1 MIQQINGISNS
12 SNGINNNI
20 HAGNSSKNNEKFS
33 KILEQSQEQ
42 VKISKHALQ
51 RLNARN
57 LDLQN
62 SDLSHIGQAMSELD
76 EKGSK
81 DSLLLYKD
89 MGLIANVQNRTIITA
104 MNVNEINTVT
114 NIDSTKFVK

>member
-1 MIQQINGISNS
+1 MIQRIDGTSNS
-12 SNGINNNI
+12 FTGINN
-20 HAGNSSKNNEKFS
+20 SRVKNNSTENNENFS
-33 KILEQSQEQ
+33 KILAQKQDQ
-42 VKISKHALQ
+42 VKISKHARQ
-51 RLNARN
+51 RLSARN

-62 SDLSHIGQAMSELD
+62 SDLSHIGQAMNELN

>member
-1 MIQQINGISNS
+1 MIQQINGINKG
-12 SNGINNNI
+12 SNGINSNTYVN
-20 HAGNSSKNNEKFS
+20 NSSENNAAFS
-33 KILEQSQEQ
+33 KILADKQDQ
-42 VKISKHALQ
+42 VKISKHARQ
-51 RLNARN
+51 RLSARN

-62 SDLSHIGQAMSELD
+62 SDLSHIGQAMDELD

>member
-1 MIQQINGISNS
+1 MIQQINGINKG
-12 SNGINNNI
+12 SNGINSNTYVN
-20 HAGNSSKNNEKFS
+20 NSSENNVAFS
-33 KILEQSQEQ
+33 KILADKQDQ
-42 VKISKHALQ
+42 VKISKHARQ
-51 RLNARN
+51 RLSARN

-62 SDLSHIGQAMSELD
+62 SDLSHIGQAMDELD

>member
-1 MIQQINGISNS
+1 MIQQINGINNG
-12 SNGINNNI
+12 SNGINSNTYVN
-20 HAGNSSKNNEKFS
+20 NSSENNAAFS
-33 KILEQSQEQ
+33 KILADKQDQ
-42 VKISKHALQ
+42 VKISKHARQ
-51 RLNARN
+51 RLSARN

-62 SDLSHIGQAMSELD
+62 SDLSHIGQAMNELD

>member
-1 MIQQINGISNS
+1 MIQQINGINNG
-12 SNGINNNI
+12 SNGINSNTYVN
-20 HAGNSSKNNEKFS
+20 NSSKNNAAFS
-33 KILEQSQEQ
+33 KILADKQDQ
-42 VKISKHALQ
+42 VKISKHARQ
-51 RLNARN
+51 RLSARN

-62 SDLSHIGQAMSELD
+62 SDLSHIGQAMNELD

>member
-12 SNGINNNI
+12 SKGINNEVHVN
-20 HAGNSSKNNEKFS
+20 NSSKNNEDFS
-33 KILEQSQEQ
+33 KILADKQEQ
-42 VKISKHALQ
+42 VKISKHARQ
-51 RLNARN
+51 RLSARN

-62 SDLSHIGQAMSELD
+62 SDLSHIGQAMNELD

>member
-1 MIQQINGISNS
+1 MIQQINGINKG
-12 SNGINNNI
+12 SNGINSNTYVN
-20 HAGNSSKNNEKFS
+20 NSSKNNAAFS
-33 KILEQSQEQ
+33 KILADKQDQ
-42 VKISKHALQ
+42 VKISKHARQ
-51 RLNARN
+51 RLSARN

-62 SDLSHIGQAMSELD
+62 SDLSHIGQAMNELD

>member
-1 MIQQINGISNS
+1 MIQQINGINKG
-12 SNGINNNI
+12 SNGINSNTYVN
-20 HAGNSSKNNEKFS
+20 NSSENNAAFS
-33 KILEQSQEQ
+33 KILADKQDQ
-42 VKISKHALQ
+42 VKISKHARQ
-51 RLNARN
+51 RLSARN

-62 SDLSHIGQAMSELD
+62 SDLSHIGQAMNELD